1 MGGLEDFH
9 HWGRSTLHNG
19 ELHMSYASRLPC
31 LDGLR
36 GIAAIAVMLFHFNT
50 FFLPQARLPFV
61 GRAYLAVDLFFLLSG
76 FVMAHVYGGPLAGNW
91 RLHWWEFARARCAR
105 IYPLFAMATLGMT
118 IAVALFKTPLINVSF
133 TARSLWLQPFL
144 LQQWAYNLS
153 WDYPS
158 WSISTEAE
166 AYIFFV
172 FAAGLLLTGKH
183 PRLIAA
189 CCVAVVAA
197 ISIARGGSLN
207 SFSGVFAL
215 LRTLSEF
222 SLGVLLYRAYL
233 DDGMFS
239 RQWAAML
246 FVLFVSLWAISRFDF
261 FAVVAFGCLIY
272 HAANTN
278 DTYGRLLN
286 SRPLV
291 ALGNW
296 SYSIYLWHAPTHYAV
311 MASLATIGLP
321 VNNLSLLS
329 SRLLLLVISLAVV
342 GLSAFNYQY
351 FEIPVRR
358 FMLHSRP
365 VGFMRW
371 RPR

>member
-1 MGGLEDFH
+1 
-9 HWGRSTLHNG
+9 
-19 ELHMSYASRLPC
+19 MSYVTRLPC

-76 FVMAHVYGGPLAGNW
+76 FVMAHVYGSLLASSW
-91 RLHWWEFARARCAR
+91 QAHWWEFARARFAR
-105 IYPLFAMATLGMT
+105 IYPLFAVTTLAMMT
-118 IAVALFKTPLINVSF
+118 FVALFKAPLIDVSF
-133 TARSLWLQPFL
+133 TSSSLWLQPLL
-144 LQQWAYNLS
+144 LQHWASGLS

-158 WSISTEAE
+158 WSIGTEME

-172 FAAGLLLTGKH
+172 FAADLLLTGKH

-189 CCVAVVAA
+189 CCVAVVATL
-197 ISIARGGSLN
+197 SIARGGSLN
-207 SFSGVFAL
+207 LFTGVSAL

-222 SLGVLLYRAYL
+222 ALGVLLYRARL
-233 DDGMFS
+233 DDTIFP

-246 FVLFVSLWAISRFDF
+246 VALFVGLWAVSRFDL

-272 HAANTN
+272 HAASTS
-278 DTYGRLLN
+278 DMYGRLLN

-311 MASLATIGLP
+311 MASLAAIGFP
-321 VNNLSLLS
+321 VNNLGLLG
-329 SRLLLLVISLAVV
+329 SRLVLLVTGLAVV
-342 GLSAFNYQY
+342 GLAAFNYQY

-358 FMLHSRP
+358 FVLYSRP
-365 VGFMRW
+365 DGLIRW